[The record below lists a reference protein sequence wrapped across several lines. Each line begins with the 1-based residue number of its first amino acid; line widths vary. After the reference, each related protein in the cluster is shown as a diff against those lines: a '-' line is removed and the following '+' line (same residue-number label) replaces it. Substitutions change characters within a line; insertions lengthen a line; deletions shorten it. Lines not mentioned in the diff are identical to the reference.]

1 MPIKISHV
9 QKCVFMNVFW
19 NSENYSSMFYLV
31 TLTLSWRRPL
41 SYRNQFID
49 LRSKSMDLFLYDNG
63 LRHERVKV
71 KVCKWNLCNSTDPS
85 QMKMSFHFFPKS
97 VVLRKTSLNMCV
109 LKYKIK
115 NPRILRVCDITKKY
129 LIFQIVQ
136 KFG

>member
-1 MPIKISHV
+1 MSRGKKYWKKLTKTETNERKKSK
-9 QKCVFMNVFW
+9 QMNNKW
-19 NSENYSSMFYLV
+19 Y
-31 TLTLSWRRPL
+31 LTLSWRRPL